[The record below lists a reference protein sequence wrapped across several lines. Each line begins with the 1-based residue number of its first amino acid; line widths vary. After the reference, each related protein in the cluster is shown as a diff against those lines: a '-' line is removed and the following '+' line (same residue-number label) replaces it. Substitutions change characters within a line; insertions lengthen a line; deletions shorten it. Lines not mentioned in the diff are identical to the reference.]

1 MDFDEDAVFD
11 ADLSS
16 GQGLLTETD
25 DLKRR
30 RSEPA
35 TSELRRDENEQVPE
49 RPTGELIAGA
59 RIGESEQAPNAVA
72 ILGLG
77 QTVFE
82 ISDDDL
88 KKLKSS

>member
-1 MDFDEDAVFD
+1 MITYDQRFIGLWWFCSVQMDFDEDAVFD

-25 DLKRR
+25 DSKRR

-59 RIGESEQAPNAVA
+59 RIGESE
-72 ILGLG
+72 
-77 QTVFE
+77 
-82 ISDDDL
+82 
-88 KKLKSS
+88 